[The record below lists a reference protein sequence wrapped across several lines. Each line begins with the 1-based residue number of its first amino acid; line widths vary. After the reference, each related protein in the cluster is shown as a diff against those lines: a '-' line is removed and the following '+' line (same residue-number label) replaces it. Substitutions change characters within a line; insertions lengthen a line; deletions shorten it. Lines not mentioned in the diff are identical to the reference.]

1 MLQKSVASDFESQKL
16 AIEDPKPEV
25 PQMLVNFGTHNLL
38 FVDLYDL
45 IVFPGFFSRYHF
57 HPFKMVFYRIPTVF
71 YRYYFHR
78 WPPGGLTR
86 QP

>member
-38 FVDLYDL
+38 FVDF
-45 IVFPGFFSRYHF
+45 I
-57 HPFKMVFYRIPTVF
+57 
-71 YRYYFHR
+71 
-78 WPPGGLTR
+78 
-86 QP
+86 